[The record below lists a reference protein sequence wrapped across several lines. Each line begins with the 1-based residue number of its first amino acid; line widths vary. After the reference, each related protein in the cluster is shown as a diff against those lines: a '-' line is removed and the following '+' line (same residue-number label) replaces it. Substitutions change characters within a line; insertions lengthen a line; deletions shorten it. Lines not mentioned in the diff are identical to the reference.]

1 MRRSVVTAMS
11 GLSVAVVALGLHASD
26 EPSLVARA
34 VLPAGIVPASTPSRA
49 PIGGPTRIASQRATT
64 QAPVRTPSGP
74 AASAARL
81 PAGPAAAIAPSSETA
96 PVRPPAAAAPSSAAA
111 PAPRPSPSPSPSS
124 VTINGTAV
132 ATKYGPVQVQ
142 ITLTN
147 GRIVRS
153 DAIVYPQ
160 DTSRDKS
167 INDNAVPDLD
177 QETLQAQSSQI
188 DTISG
193 ATYTSQGYRQSLQS
207 ALDAAHAG

>member
-26 EPSLVARA
+26 EPSLTALA
-34 VLPAGIVPASTPSRA
+34 VRPAGIVPAPSPSRV
-49 PIGGPTRIASQRATT
+49 PVGGPTRIASQRPTT
-64 QAPVRTPSGP
+64 QAPARTPSGP

-96 PVRPPAAAAPSSAAA
+96 PVRPPAAASPSSAAA
-111 PAPRPSPSPSPSS
+111 PAPRPSPSPSS